1 MSVGCFSPLL
11 IPIGRDYVLSLPMAV
26 LSSALVV
33 RPTHWLPQYQ
43 VHKLVKTL
51 RWLPGFVIDDNIP
64 CNKNQYK
71 FFAEEIFMIFLT
83 LKVNLMSNPETNS
96 LYNLLEHTSLQVIV

>member
-11 IPIGRDYVLSLPMAV
+11 IPIGRDYVISLPMAV

-33 RPTHWLPQYQ
+33 RPTHWLPQY
-43 VHKLVKTL
+43 T
-51 RWLPGFVIDDNIP
+51 N
-64 CNKNQYK
+64 
-71 FFAEEIFMIFLT
+71 FAEEIFMIFLT